1 MPDPS
6 PENDIVLPMDDQ
18 IIVGTV
24 VGTHGH
30 EGRLRV
36 TPETDNPDRYA
47 RGAKLTIANQV
58 YTVQRSGP
66 GPGGTVLLVKLVGV
80 DTLSQATKLV
90 RQLVVVE
97 ATDAPKLPE
106 GTYYHFQLIDIQVVD
121 TTGALLGKLTEV
133 IATGANDV
141 YVVTNESSEIMVPAL
156 ADVVLKID
164 LKTTTM
170 TVDIPEGIEPRA
182 LNTPK
187 KKRSTRRHP
196 QKVSPLTTQHNAS
209 PM

>member
-6 PENDIVLPMDDQ
+6 PENDVVLPTDGQ
-18 IIVGTV
+18 IVVGTV
-24 VGTHGH
+24 IGTHGY

-47 RGAKLTIANQV
+47 QGAKLTIAEQE

-66 GPGGTVLLVKLVGV
+66 GPGGIVLLVKLAGV
-80 DTLSQATKLV
+80 DTLGQATELV
-90 RQLVVVE
+90 HQPIVVE
-97 ATDAPKLPE
+97 ATDAPELPE

-121 TTGALLGKLTEV
+121 TAGAPLGKLTEV

-156 ADVVLKID
+156 ANVVLEIN
-164 LKTTTM
+164 LKTATM
-170 TVDIPEGIEPRA
+170 TVDIPEGIQPRT

-187 KKRSTRRHP
+187 KKRPIRRRP
-196 QKVSPLTTQHNAS
+196 PKRRPTNDPT
-209 PM
+209 